1 MKYWPT
7 LLLPGGLFLFS
18 LFCLLFLQIFV
29 IKFLQNTDTI
39 FKNYPMKYLLILPL
53 FFLITIKTK
62 AQEIN
67 RFFYEVQYKPKKD
80 SLRNETAMMVLDIKK
95 DQSIFKDYQLIVS
108 DSISNEVFK
117 KMQKTGIYENQ
128 TALPNVRFT
137 YSVTKKHPDMEVQ
150 YTEDIMNGLTPIT
163 FGYQEKLNFDWKIQK
178 ETQKIGEYNAQKAT
192 LNFAGRKWTAWFC
205 KDLPFNDGPY
215 KFNGLPGLIVKIED
229 DQQHYSFTLKG
240 NRKAKDSS
248 EDSLVKKFT
257 SGNVKIVEK
266 GRFTKT
272 FENYKQ
278 DPLAAM
284 RSELTPQLLG
294 MTMPGTDMKVKDFI
308 EKQGKEIKE
317 SYKLNN
323 NPIERE

>member
-1 MKYWPT
+1 
-7 LLLPGGLFLFS
+7 
-18 LFCLLFLQIFV
+18 
-29 IKFLQNTDTI
+29 
-39 FKNYPMKYLLILPL
+39 MKYLLILPL
-53 FFLITIKTK
+53 FFLTTIKIK

-80 SLRNETAMMVLDIKK
+80 STRNETAMMVLDIKK

-128 TALPNVRFT
+128 SAPPNVRFT
-137 YSVTKKHPDMEVQ
+137 YSVTKKYPDMEVQ
-150 YTEDIMNGLTPIT
+150 YTEDIMNGLTPLT
-163 FGYQEKLNFDWKIQK
+163 FGYQEKINFDWKVQK
-178 ETQKIGEYNAQKAT
+178 EKQKIGEYNAQKAIV
-192 LNFAGRKWTAWFC
+192 NFAGRKWVAWFC
-205 KDLPFNDGPY
+205 PDLPFNDGPY

-229 DQQHYSFTLKG
+229 DQHNYSFTLKG
-240 NRKAKDSS
+240 NKKAKDNS

-257 SGNVKIVEK
+257 NGNVKIVEK
-266 GRFTKT
+266 VKFIKT

-284 RSELTPQLLG
+284 RNELTPQLLS

-323 NPIERE
+323 NPIEKE